1 MPLIKVH
8 CSTELKQDTLHSLS
22 TFLTAITAQVLGK
35 STDFVMTVFQKTE
48 LQSFGLDTDSLSLF
62 IEVKNVGTLS
72 SETTSA
78 LSSKLSEL
86 CTELIEVQ
94 SSRIYID
101 FQESP
106 RHLWGWN
113 GKTFAK

>member
-8 CSTELKQDTLHSLS
+8 YSTELKQDTLDSLS
-22 TFLTAITAQVLGK
+22 SSLTEFAAQALEK
-35 STDFVMTVFQKTE
+35 SADFVMTIFQKTE
-48 LQSFGLDTDSLSLF
+48 LQSFGLDKDSPSLF
-62 IEVKNVGTLS
+62 IEVKNVGSLPP
-72 SETTSA
+72 ETTRA
-78 LSSKLSEL
+78 LSSKISEL
-86 CTELIEVQ
+86 CSELIMVQ

-113 GKTFAK
+113 GKTFLK

>member
-8 CSTELKQDTLHSLS
+8 YPTELEPRMLHSLS
-22 TFLTAITAQVLGK
+22 SSLTELTAKALGK
-35 STDFVMTVFQKTE
+35 SSDFVMTVFQKTE
-48 LQSFGLDTDSLSLF
+48 LQSFGSDIHSPSLF
-62 IEVKNVGTLS
+62 IEVKNVGSLPTETTSTLS
-72 SETTSA
+72 S
-78 LSSKLSEL
+78 KISEL
-86 CTELIEVQ
+86 CSELIKVQ

-113 GKTFAK
+113 GKTFLK

>member
-8 CSTELKQDTLHSLS
+8 YPTELKPGTLHSLS
-22 TFLTAITAQVLGK
+22 SSLTELTAEALGK
-35 STDFVMTVFQKTE
+35 SSDFVMTVFQKTE
-48 LQSFGLDTDSLSLF
+48 LQSFGSDIHSPSLF
-62 IEVKNVGTLS
+62 IEVKNVGSLPTETTSTLS
-72 SETTSA
+72 S
-78 LSSKLSEL
+78 KISEL
-86 CTELIEVQ
+86 CSELIKVQ

-113 GKTFAK
+113 GKTFLK

>member
-8 CSTELKQDTLHSLS
+8 YPTELKPGKLHSLS
-22 TFLTAITAQVLGK
+22 SSLTELTAEALGK
-35 STDFVMTVFQKTE
+35 SSDFVMTVFQKTE
-48 LQSFGLDTDSLSLF
+48 LQSFGSDIDSPSLF
-62 IEVKNVGTLS
+62 IEVKNVGSLPTETTSTLS
-72 SETTSA
+72 S
-78 LSSKLSEL
+78 KISEL
-86 CTELIEVQ
+86 CSELIKVQ

-113 GKTFAK
+113 GKTFLK